1 MKNFKINTMYVV
13 WVENDE
19 TEPFVA
25 GIATNEERATKMI
38 DVIKNK
44 FDDLFEYNIT
54 PIVTDKI
61 TIDDEDVFIK

>member
-54 PIVTDKI
+54 PIITDKI
-61 TIDDEDVFIK
+61 TINDEDVFIK

>member
-1 MKNFKINTMYVV
+1 MDNFKINTMYVV

-38 DVIKNK
+38 DVMKNK

>member
-1 MKNFKINTMYVV
+1 MENFKINTMYVV

-25 GIATNEERATKMI
+25 GIATNKERATKMI
-38 DVIKNK
+38 DVMKNK

-54 PIVTDKI
+54 PIITDKI

>member
-1 MKNFKINTMYVV
+1 MENFKINTMYVV

-38 DVIKNK
+38 DVMKNK
-44 FDDLFEYNIT
+44 FDNLFEYNIT

-61 TIDDEDVFIK
+61 TIDDEDVFFK

>member
-1 MKNFKINTMYVV
+1 MENFKINTMYVV

-44 FDDLFEYNIT
+44 FDDLFEYNII
-54 PIVTDKI
+54 PIITDKI
-61 TIDDEDVFIK
+61 TINDEDVFIK

>member
-1 MKNFKINTMYVV
+1 MENFKINTMYVV

-38 DVIKNK
+38 DVMKNK
-44 FDDLFEYNIT
+44 FDDLFKYNIT

>member
-1 MKNFKINTMYVV
+1 MGNFKINTMYVV

-38 DVIKNK
+38 DVMKNK
-44 FDDLFEYNIT
+44 FDNLFEYNIT

-61 TIDDEDVFIK
+61 TIDDEDVFFK

>member
-1 MKNFKINTMYVV
+1 MENFKINTMYVV

-38 DVIKNK
+38 DVMKNK

-61 TIDDEDVFIK
+61 TIDDEDVFFK

>member
-1 MKNFKINTMYVV
+1 MENFKINTMYVV

-38 DVIKNK
+38 DVMKNK

>member
-1 MKNFKINTMYVV
+1 MENFKINTMYVV

-38 DVIKNK
+38 DVMKNK

-54 PIVTDKI
+54 PIITDKI